1 MSTFTITVQDAPVRA
16 VLQALERRMGDLRP
30 VFQAIGEGMVER
42 SKRRFE
48 TSTAPDNTP
57 WAPYP
62 VGGATLS
69 MLATRLAGHRNKQGQ
84 RSYAYSKEGGALN
97 AKGTRLLGSKKLLI
111 GESQDLRRQIVPRA
125 SSHQLVVSATPVYA
139 AMQQFGGTTGSGSMI
154 PGKKIPARPFL
165 PIKPDGTL
173 YPQEQALVLQAL
185 NDFLSDF

>member
-69 MLATRLAGHRNKQGQ
+69 MLAARLAG
-84 RSYAYSKEGGALN
+84 SKSNRKKSGALN
-97 AKGTRLLGSKKLLI
+97 AKGTRLLSSKKLLI